1 MKREQSEDEA
11 TAAPRVA
18 RWPWWVALLCCL
30 AGLWLSIVLEQIHFK
45 IHTNPAFHSF
55 CAIDRKV
62 NCDIVSRSPYAVFFG
77 VPVAAWGIFAYAAA
91 AVVSLWGLRSRR
103 SRLAIGCGLSLGLL
117 YVAASV
123 VLGAISAFLVT
134 AICILCL
141 ATYGLNLVFLVSML
155 LAARPVGFWAALA
168 ELPRVLRARP
178 LRVLVILGL
187 LGAAKLI
194 LVAAHPSYWKSPA
207 ATARTKPTA
216 PLLPHGFE
224 PGGGHYLGA
233 ERPVDIPPDRLK

>member
-77 VPVAAWGIFAYAAA
+77 NYA
-91 AVVSLWGLRSRR
+91 SL
-103 SRLAIGCGLSLGLL
+103 
-117 YVAASV
+117 
-123 VLGAISAFLVT
+123 T
-134 AICILCL
+134 
-141 ATYGLNLVFLVSML
+141 MP
-155 LAARPVGFWAALA
+155 RP
-168 ELPRVLRARP
+168 
-178 LRVLVILGL
+178 
-187 LGAAKLI
+187 
-194 LVAAHPSYWKSPA
+194 
-207 ATARTKPTA
+207 
-216 PLLPHGFE
+216 
-224 PGGGHYLGA
+224 
-233 ERPVDIPPDRLK
+233 